1 MCFLV
6 PFFKIQAKTVEFEKH
21 AHFRSNGNE
30 GVTYNVRIP
39 DYVRH
44 VEALLCRLSG
54 RLSALELLGHS
65 KPPTGVGTQSLL
77 TTESFGN
84 Y

>member
-6 PFFKIQAKTVEFEKH
+6 PFLKIQAKRVEFEKH
-21 AHFRSNGNE
+21 AHFHSSGNE
-30 GVTYNVRIP
+30 AVTYNVRIP
-39 DYVRH
+39 DYVKH
-44 VEALLCRLSG
+44 VGSLLYRLSG